1 MNTRILP
8 VGTASLRDVARPV
21 GDVTDP
27 AVREAAGALRAA
39 LRAFRDEHGFGRAV
53 AAPQIGVGQRMIALA
68 LDGWPDVIVNP
79 EIVWHSDAR
88 MTLWDDCMC
97 FPDLFV
103 RVERHA
109 SVSVQY
115 TTLDGELHRRDALSP
130 DVSELMQHEIDH
142 LDGKLSFDRAAG
154 PNAVVHRSVF
164 DADRASFVAQVDY
177 APHAPDV
184 KRSAPESIQSA
195 EASAYPPGAAY
206 MNGRFIPIADA
217 RVSVLDWGFLHSDVT
232 YDTVHVWNGRF
243 FRLDRHIARFRRSL
257 ARLRLD
263 VPFSDDAL
271 RDILVECVR
280 RSGLRNAYV
289 EMLCTRGVSPT
300 FSRDPRD
307 AVNQFIAFAVPYGSV
322 ANERQLREG
331 LHLHLVD
338 DVRRIP
344 PESVDPQIKNYHWLD
359 LVAGLL
365 KGYDAGAESVVLKCT
380 DGSIAEGP
388 GFNVFIVR
396 DGRLRTPERGVLH
409 GITRQTVFELAASMG
424 IDAQAGRVDDAQL
437 READEVFITSTA
449 GGIMPVTRLNGAP
462 IGDGRPGPMTRR
474 LFDAYWARHE
484 DPAWSLA
491 VDYAA
496 NCAANSAANS
506 AAG

>member
-206 MNGRFIPIADA
+206 MNGRFVPIADA

-263 VPFSDDAL
+263 VPLGDDAL

-462 IGDGRPGPMTRR
+462 IGDGQPGPMTRR
-474 LFDAYWARHE
+474 LFDAYWAKHE

-496 NCAANSAANS
+496 NCAAHS

>member
-184 KRSAPESIQSA
+184 KRSAPESIQSG

-206 MNGRFIPIADA
+206 MNGRFVPIADA

-263 VPFSDDAL
+263 VPLSDDAL

-474 LFDAYWARHE
+474 LFDAYWAKHE

-496 NCAANSAANS
+496 NCAAHS

>member
-206 MNGRFIPIADA
+206 MNGRFVPIADA

-263 VPFSDDAL
+263 VPLSDDAL

-474 LFDAYWARHE
+474 LFDAYWAKHE

-496 NCAANSAANS
+496 NCAAHS

>member
-184 KRSAPESIQSA
+184 KRSAPESIQST

-206 MNGRFIPIADA
+206 MNGRFVPIADA

-263 VPFSDDAL
+263 VPLSDDAL

-331 LHLHLVD
+331 LHLHLID

-462 IGDGRPGPMTRR
+462 IGDGQPGPMTRR

-496 NCAANSAANS
+496 NCAAHS

>member
-27 AVREAAGALRAA
+27 AVREAASALRAA

-68 LDGWPDVIVNP
+68 LDGWPDVIANP
-79 EIVWHSDAR
+79 EIVWRSEAR

-164 DADRASFVAQVDY
+164 DADRASFAAQVDY
-177 APHAPDV
+177 APHAPDA
-184 KRSAPESIQSA
+184 KRTAPESIQSA
-195 EASAYPPGAAY
+195 GAPVYPPGAAY

-243 FRLDRHIARFRRSL
+243 FRLDQHIARFRRSL

-263 VPFSDDAL
+263 VPLSDDAL
-271 RDILVECVR
+271 RNILVECVR

-322 ANERQLREG
+322 ANERQLCEG

-449 GGIMPVTRLNGAP
+449 GGIMPVTRLNRVP

-474 LFDAYWARHE
+474 LFDAYWAKHE

-496 NCAANSAANS
+496 
-506 AAG
+506 G

>member
-1 MNTRILP
+1 MNTQILA
-8 VGTASLRDVARPV
+8 VGTASLRDVAQPV
-21 GDVTDP
+21 DDVADP
-27 AVREAAGALRAA
+27 AVRDAARALGAA
-39 LRAFRDEHGFGRAV
+39 LRAFRDAHGFGRAI
-53 AAPQIGVGQRMIALA
+53 AAPQIGIGRRMVALA

-79 EIVWHSDAR
+79 EIVWRSDAR

-109 SVSVQY
+109 SVSVRY
-115 TTLDGELHRRDALSP
+115 ATLDGASHLREALSP
-130 DVSELMQHEIDH
+130 DVSELLQHEIDH

-154 PNAVVHRSVF
+154 SNAVVHRSVF
-164 DADRASFVAQVDY
+164 EADRASFAAQVDY
-177 APHAPDV
+177 APNIPGEQGRAAYGIPRVGAP
-184 KRSAPESIQSA
+184 AL
-195 EASAYPPGAAY
+195 PPGAAY
-206 MNGRFIPIADA
+206 MNGRFVPIDDA

-243 FRLDRHIARFRRSL
+243 FRLDLHIARFRRSL
-257 ARLRLD
+257 ARLRLN
-263 VPFSDDAL
+263 VPLSDDAL

-280 RSGLRNAYV
+280 RAGLRNAYV

-322 ANERQLREG
+322 ANARQLREG

-365 KGYDAGAESVVLKCT
+365 QGYDAGAESVVLKCT

-388 GFNVFIVR
+388 GFNIFVVR
-396 DGRLRTPERGVLH
+396 DGRLSTPERGVLH
-409 GITRQTVFELAASMG
+409 GITRQTVFDLAGSMG
-424 IDAQAGRVDDAQL
+424 IDARAARVDDTQL
-437 READEVFITSTA
+437 RDADEVFITSTA
-449 GGIMPVTRLNGAP
+449 GGIMPVTRLDGVT
-462 IGDGRPGPMTRR
+462 IGDGQPGPVTRR
-474 LFDAYWARHE
+474 LFDAYWAKHE
-484 DPAWSLA
+484 DPAWTLA
-491 VDYAA
+491 VDYT
-496 NCAANSAANS
+496 
-506 AAG
+506 

>member
-115 TTLDGELHRRDALSP
+115 TTLDGELHLRDALSP

-206 MNGRFIPIADA
+206 MNGRFVPIADA

-263 VPFSDDAL
+263 VPLGDDAL

-437 READEVFITSTA
+437 RESDEVFITSTA

-474 LFDAYWARHE
+474 LFDAYWAKHE

-496 NCAANSAANS
+496 NCAANSAA
-506 AAG
+506 G

>member
-1 MNTRILP
+1 MNTQILA
-8 VGTASLRDVARPV
+8 VGTASLRDVAQPV
-21 GDVTDP
+21 DDVADP
-27 AVREAAGALRAA
+27 AVRDAARALGAA
-39 LRAFRDEHGFGRAV
+39 LRAFRDAHGFGRAI
-53 AAPQIGVGQRMIALA
+53 AAPQIGIGRRMVALA

-79 EIVWHSDAR
+79 EIVWRSDAR

-109 SVSVQY
+109 SVSVRY
-115 TTLDGELHRRDALSP
+115 ATLDGASHLREALSP
-130 DVSELMQHEIDH
+130 DVSELLQHEIDH

-154 PNAVVHRSVF
+154 SNAVVHRSVF
-164 DADRASFVAQVDY
+164 EADRASFAAQVDY
-177 APHAPDV
+177 APNIPGEQGRAAYGIPCVGAP
-184 KRSAPESIQSA
+184 AL
-195 EASAYPPGAAY
+195 PPGVAY
-206 MNGRFIPIADA
+206 INGRFVPIDDA

-243 FRLDRHIARFRRSL
+243 FRLDLHIARFRRSL
-257 ARLRLD
+257 ARLRLN
-263 VPFSDDAL
+263 VPLSDDAL

-280 RSGLRNAYV
+280 RAGLRNAYV

-322 ANERQLREG
+322 ANARQLREG

-388 GFNVFIVR
+388 GFNIFVVR
-396 DGRLRTPERGVLH
+396 DGRLSTPERGVLH
-409 GITRQTVFELAASMG
+409 GITRQTVFDLAGSMG
-424 IDAQAGRVDDAQL
+424 IDARAARVDDTQL
-437 READEVFITSTA
+437 RDADEVFITSTA
-449 GGIMPVTRLNGAP
+449 GGIMPVTRLDGVT
-462 IGDGRPGPMTRR
+462 IGDGQPGPVTRR
-474 LFDAYWARHE
+474 LFDAYWAKHE
-484 DPAWSLA
+484 DPAWTLA
-491 VDYAA
+491 VDYT
-496 NCAANSAANS
+496 
-506 AAG
+506 

>member
-206 MNGRFIPIADA
+206 MNGRFVPIADA

-263 VPFSDDAL
+263 VPLGDDAL

-449 GGIMPVTRLNGAP
+449 GGIMPVTRLSGAP

-496 NCAANSAANS
+496 NCAANSAA
-506 AAG
+506 G

>member
-184 KRSAPESIQSA
+184 KRSAPESIQST

-206 MNGRFIPIADA
+206 MNGRFVPIADA

-263 VPFSDDAL
+263 VPLSDDAL

-474 LFDAYWARHE
+474 LFDAYWAKHE

-496 NCAANSAANS
+496 NCAAHS

>member
-53 AAPQIGVGQRMIALA
+53 AAPQIGVGQRMIALE

-184 KRSAPESIQSA
+184 KRSAPESIRSA

-206 MNGRFIPIADA
+206 MNGRFVPIADA

-263 VPFSDDAL
+263 VPLGDDAL

-462 IGDGRPGPMTRR
+462 IGDGQPGPMTRR
-474 LFDAYWARHE
+474 LFDAYWAKHE

-496 NCAANSAANS
+496 NCAANSAA
-506 AAG
+506 G

>member
-184 KRSAPESIQSA
+184 KRSAPESIRSG

-206 MNGRFIPIADA
+206 MNGRFVPIADA

-263 VPFSDDAL
+263 VPLSDDAL

-396 DGRLRTPERGVLH
+396 NGRLRTPERGVLH

-474 LFDAYWARHE
+474 LFDAYWAKHE

-496 NCAANSAANS
+496 NCAANSAA
-506 AAG
+506 G

>member
-206 MNGRFIPIADA
+206 MNGRFVPIADA

-263 VPFSDDAL
+263 VPLGDDAL

-474 LFDAYWARHE
+474 LFDAYWAKHE

-491 VDYAA
+491 VDYE
-496 NCAANSAANS
+496 ANSAAHS

>member
-206 MNGRFIPIADA
+206 MNGRFVPIADA

-263 VPFSDDAL
+263 VPLGDDAL

-496 NCAANSAANS
+496 NS

>member
-68 LDGWPDVIVNP
+68 MDGWPDVIVNP

-206 MNGRFIPIADA
+206 MNGRFVPIADA

-263 VPFSDDAL
+263 VPLGDDAL

-449 GGIMPVTRLNGAP
+449 GGIMPVTRLSGAP

-474 LFDAYWARHE
+474 LFDAYWAKHE

-496 NCAANSAANS
+496 NCAAHS

>member
-184 KRSAPESIQSA
+184 KRSAPESIQSG

-206 MNGRFIPIADA
+206 MNGRFVPIADA

-263 VPFSDDAL
+263 VPLGDDAL

-474 LFDAYWARHE
+474 LFDAYWAKHE

-496 NCAANSAANS
+496 NCAANSAA
-506 AAG
+506 G

>member
-97 FPDLFV
+97 FPELFV

-206 MNGRFIPIADA
+206 MNGRFVPIADA

-263 VPFSDDAL
+263 VPLSDDAL

-474 LFDAYWARHE
+474 LFDAYWAKHE

-496 NCAANSAANS
+496 NCAANSAA
-506 AAG
+506 G

>member
-79 EIVWHSDAR
+79 EIAWYSDAR

-184 KRSAPESIQSA
+184 KRSAPESIQSG

-206 MNGRFIPIADA
+206 MNGRFVPIADA

-263 VPFSDDAL
+263 VPLSDDAL

-474 LFDAYWARHE
+474 LFDAYWAKHE

-496 NCAANSAANS
+496 NS

>member
-39 LRAFRDEHGFGRAV
+39 LRAFRDEHDFGRAV

-79 EIVWHSDAR
+79 EIVWRSDAR

-115 TTLDGELHRRDALSP
+115 MTLDGELHRRDALSP

-184 KRSAPESIQSA
+184 KRTAPERIQSA
-195 EASAYPPGAAY
+195 EAPAYPPGAAY
-206 MNGRFIPIADA
+206 MNGRFVPIADA

-263 VPFSDDAL
+263 VPLGDDAL

-331 LHLHLVD
+331 LHLHLVC

-365 KGYDAGAESVVLKCT
+365 KAYDAGAESVVLKCT

-424 IDAQAGRVDDAQL
+424 VDAQAGRVDDAQL

-474 LFDAYWARHE
+474 LFDAYWAKHE

-496 NCAANSAANS
+496 
-506 AAG
+506 G

>member
-97 FPDLFV
+97 FPELFV

-206 MNGRFIPIADA
+206 MNGRFVPIADA

-263 VPFSDDAL
+263 VPLSDDAL

-474 LFDAYWARHE
+474 LFDAYWAKHE

-496 NCAANSAANS
+496 NCAAHS

>member
-177 APHAPDV
+177 APHAPDE
-184 KRSAPESIQSA
+184 KRSAPESIRSG

-206 MNGRFIPIADA
+206 MNGRFVPIADA

-263 VPFSDDAL
+263 VPLGDDAL

-396 DGRLRTPERGVLH
+396 NGRLRTPERGVLH

-474 LFDAYWARHE
+474 LFDAYWAKHE

-496 NCAANSAANS
+496 NCAANSAA
-506 AAG
+506 G

>member
-263 VPFSDDAL
+263 IPLSDDAL

-496 NCAANSAANS
+496 NCAANSAA
-506 AAG
+506 G

>member
-184 KRSAPESIQSA
+184 KRSAPESIRSG

-206 MNGRFIPIADA
+206 MNGRFVPIADA

-263 VPFSDDAL
+263 VPLGDDAL

-474 LFDAYWARHE
+474 LFDAYWAKHE

-496 NCAANSAANS
+496 NCAANSAA
-506 AAG
+506 G

>member
-1 MNTRILP
+1 M
-8 VGTASLRDVARPV
+8 GTASLRDVARPV

-206 MNGRFIPIADA
+206 MNGRFVPIADA

-263 VPFSDDAL
+263 VPLGDDAL

-474 LFDAYWARHE
+474 LFDAYWAKHE

-496 NCAANSAANS
+496 NS

>member
-206 MNGRFIPIADA
+206 MNGRFVPIADA

-263 VPFSDDAL
+263 VPLSDDAL

-474 LFDAYWARHE
+474 LFDAYWAKHE

-496 NCAANSAANS
+496 NCAANSAA
-506 AAG
+506 G

>member
-177 APHAPDV
+177 APHAPDE
-184 KRSAPESIQSA
+184 KRSAPERIQSG

-206 MNGRFIPIADA
+206 MNGRFVPIADA

-263 VPFSDDAL
+263 VPLSDDAL

-474 LFDAYWARHE
+474 LFDAYWAKHE

-496 NCAANSAANS
+496 NCAAHS

>member
-177 APHAPDV
+177 APHAPDE
-184 KRSAPESIQSA
+184 KRSAPESIQSG

-206 MNGRFIPIADA
+206 MNGRFVPIADA

-263 VPFSDDAL
+263 VPLSDDAL

-474 LFDAYWARHE
+474 LFDAYWAKHE
-484 DPAWSLA
+484 DPAWSLT
-491 VDYAA
+491 VDYAD
-496 NCAANSAANS
+496 NCAANSAA
-506 AAG
+506 G

>member
-177 APHAPDV
+177 APHAPDE
-184 KRSAPESIQSA
+184 KRSAPESIQST

-206 MNGRFIPIADA
+206 MNGRFVPIADA

-263 VPFSDDAL
+263 VPLSDDAL

-496 NCAANSAANS
+496 NCAAHS

>member
-184 KRSAPESIQSA
+184 KRSAPESIRSG

-206 MNGRFIPIADA
+206 MNGRFVPIADA

-263 VPFSDDAL
+263 VPLGDDAL

-474 LFDAYWARHE
+474 LFDAYWAKHE

-496 NCAANSAANS
+496 NCAAHS

>member
-206 MNGRFIPIADA
+206 MNGRFVPIADA

-263 VPFSDDAL
+263 VPSSDDAL

-474 LFDAYWARHE
+474 LFDAYWAKHE

-496 NCAANSAANS
+496 NCAAHS

>member
-184 KRSAPESIQSA
+184 KRSAPESIQSG

-206 MNGRFIPIADA
+206 MNGRFVPIADA

-263 VPFSDDAL
+263 VPLGDDAL

-474 LFDAYWARHE
+474 LFDAYWAKHE

-496 NCAANSAANS
+496 NCAAHS

>member
-184 KRSAPESIQSA
+184 KRSAPESIRSG

-263 VPFSDDAL
+263 VPLGDDAL

-474 LFDAYWARHE
+474 LFDAYWAKHE

-496 NCAANSAANS
+496 NCAANSAA
-506 AAG
+506 G

>member
-27 AVREAAGALRAA
+27 AVREAACALRAA

-206 MNGRFIPIADA
+206 MNGRFVPIADA

-232 YDTVHVWNGRF
+232 YDTAHVWNGRF

-263 VPFSDDAL
+263 VPLSDDAL

-474 LFDAYWARHE
+474 LFDAYWAKHE

-496 NCAANSAANS
+496 NSAAHS

>member
-53 AAPQIGVGQRMIALA
+53 AAPQIGVGQRMIALE

-177 APHAPDV
+177 APHAPDE
-184 KRSAPESIQSA
+184 KRLAPESIQSG

-206 MNGRFIPIADA
+206 MNGRFVPIADA

-474 LFDAYWARHE
+474 LFDAYWAKHE

-496 NCAANSAANS
+496 NCAANSAA
-506 AAG
+506 G